1 MLLCK
6 GQTTLH
12 AEVGVVFQCLFYLM
26 RVSFQIIRF
35 GIEHRQTH
43 PTTDVHPY
51 GIGDDGIVRG
61 EYTTDG
67 QTVSGMCIGH
77 QCPGY
82 ADGEPHGQVHLLF
95 GEGFYE
101 LAAIGFIGQRLVEQV
116 VCCELL
122 FDERGGQVFGQ
133 FAPCLILFIS
143 IGVSS
148 TSLSVLIICSL
159 LWCLQCLPTMATT
172 RLRATLSLYPS
183 LLKSFNR
190 IPIFSFSC
198 VCIRHGLPASK
209 RGSTICVLYPMHEG

>member
-61 EYTTDG
+61 EYNTDG
-67 QTVSGMCIGH
+67 QTVSGVCIG
-77 QCPGY
+77 
-82 ADGEPHGQVHLLF
+82 
-95 GEGFYE
+95 
-101 LAAIGFIGQRLVEQV
+101 
-116 VCCELL
+116 
-122 FDERGGQVFGQ
+122 ERGGQVFGQ

-143 IGVSS
+143 IGVFQH
-148 TSLSVLIICSL
+148 VA
-159 LWCLQCLPTMATT
+159 QCLDNLFFA
-172 RLRATLSLYPS
+172 L
-183 LLKSFNR
+183 
-190 IPIFSFSC
+190 
-198 VCIRHGLPASK
+198 
-209 RGSTICVLYPMHEG
+209 VLAMFANDGYYQTACYIVSISQLT